1 MFRNK
6 LNLVAL
12 GALTAGAW
20 AGSAVPAQAASDCSF
35 ALDGT
40 TMTMTLD
47 ADCTTDSTIGVP
59 DGWTLDGDGHTITA
73 VDPAGN
79 HFRGAVVANQGAVA
93 NIRDLGVTA
102 SGLVNACDGGAD
114 RLRGILLENASG
126 EIVGNTVVGVNQGN
140 SGCQEGN
147 GIEVRNAPYDGTHPD
162 TASVTIQGNVVDDY
176 QKTGIVTNGDVAAV
190 ISNNMVGSADLDDFI
205 AANGIQV
212 GFGAS
217 ASVHHNEII
226 GNDWDGPSD
235 YVATAVLV
243 YAAGEV
249 SIVNNEISGVG
260 TDVGVLAQDSGSVK
274 VTNNVITRSA
284 DDGKDEY
291 GVGVWFYDN
300 ASASKAVRNTLAGWI
315 EATVGADLDR
325 ANVVTP

>member
-1 MFRNK
+1 MFRK
-6 LNLVAL
+6 KRNLVVL
-12 GALTAGAW
+12 GALTAGSWVSTA
-20 AGSAVPAQAASDCSF
+20 APAQAADDCSF
-35 ALDGT
+35 TLDGT
-40 TMTMTLD
+40 TLTMTLD

-59 DGWTLDGDGHTITA
+59 DGWTLDGNGHTITA

-79 HFRGAVVANQGAVA
+79 HFRGAVVANEGAVA
-93 NIRDLGVTA
+93 NIRDLGVSA

-114 RLRGILLENASG
+114 RLRGLLLEDASG
-126 EIVGNTVVGVNQGN
+126 EIIGNTVLGINQGD

-147 GIEVRNAPYDGTHPD
+147 GIEVRNAPYDGTHPN
-162 TASVTIQGNVVDDY
+162 TVSVAINGNVVDDY

-190 ISNNMVGSADLDDFI
+190 INNNTVGSADLDDFI
-205 AANGIQV
+205 AANSIQV

-217 ASVHHNEII
+217 ASVHNNEIV

-249 SIVNNEISGVG
+249 TVVNNAIGGVG

-274 VTNNVITRSA
+274 VMNNVITRSA
-284 DDGKDEY
+284 DDGKDDY
-291 GVGVWFYDN
+291 GVGVWFYNN
-300 ASASKAVRNTLAGWI
+300 ASSAKAVRNTLTGWI

-325 ANVVTP
+325 ANVVTA